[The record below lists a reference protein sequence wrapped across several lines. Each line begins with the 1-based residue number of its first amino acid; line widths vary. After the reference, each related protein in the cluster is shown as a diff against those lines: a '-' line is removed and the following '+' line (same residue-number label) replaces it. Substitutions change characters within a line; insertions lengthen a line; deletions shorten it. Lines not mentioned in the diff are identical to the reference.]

1 MLLLTLD
8 FEKLYDI
15 YLKLFFSG
23 YNVEGFWPRMDGLK
37 LMGYIRNWIKSTKT
51 LLLFNGDIGN
61 KIKYHQGL
69 WQGDPLSSLLLAFD
83 NKWFKHSIKRALQG
97 IDWKLQVAYQQNPN
111 YSIFNLQMRH
121 FSLENE
127 MLHKYG
133 CLVDYVLL

>member
-61 KIKYHQGL
+61 KIKYH
-69 WQGDPLSSLLLAFD
+69 
-83 NKWFKHSIKRALQG
+83 
-97 IDWKLQVAYQQNPN
+97 
-111 YSIFNLQMRH
+111 
-121 FSLENE
+121 
-127 MLHKYG
+127 
-133 CLVDYVLL
+133 